1 MGYKAYDPNRKK
13 KKRKTGLIVCIVV
26 VCVLAAIAGGGAAVY
41 HWQKDN
47 IEALKYAAG
56 HSSEEISEQIE
67 ENSRKNQERMSE
79 IAGASMR
86 PLTDE
91 ESKLLADGEITEEE
105 AIALVTGEATLEE
118 IQSGEYAPADEQSGS
133 EQPGAGN
140 SEENAASSEGWGGA
154 SSAESGSSGGSGG
167 GSASE
172 SGTTGSSGG
181 SSNASGGNVSAIL
194 GKIYLLQS
202 EFTGSVESL
211 IAQAKGDAGTMSRNE
226 LMKKY
231 SSLAASMESS
241 CDARMESL
249 LGELSAAGESQSV
262 ISEIRSSYESEKS
275 LKKAEL
281 MSRFSN

>member
-118 IQSGEYAPADEQSGS
+118 IQSGEYVPADEQSGAA
-133 EQPGAGN
+133 EQPAEGV
-140 SEENAASSEGWGGA
+140 SEGDAASSEGGSGENAAESGSGGV
-154 SSAESGSSGGSGG
+154 SEGGTSGSSGG
-167 GSASE
+167 
-172 SGTTGSSGG
+172 
-181 SSNASGGNVSAIL
+181 SGGNVSAIL

>member
-1 MGYKAYDPNRKK
+1 MGYKTYDPNRKK
-13 KKRKTGLIVCIVV
+13 KKRKTGLIICIVV
-26 VCVLAAIAGGGAAVY
+26 VCVLAAVAGGGAAVY

-56 HSSEEISEQIE
+56 HSSDEISEQIE

-86 PLTDE
+86 PLTEE

-105 AIALVTGEATLEE
+105 AIALVTGETTLEE
-118 IQSGEYAPADEQSGS
+118 IQSGEYAPADEQSGAAA
-133 EQPGAGN
+133 EQPAEGG
-140 SEENAASSEGWGGA
+140 SEESAASSEDRGGA
-154 SSAESGSSGGSGG
+154 SSAENGSSGGSGG
-167 GSASE
+167 GASE
-172 SGTTGSSGG
+172 SGTSGG

-211 IAQAKGDAGTMSRNE
+211 IAQAKGDAGTMSRSE

-262 ISEIRSSYESEKS
+262 ISEIRSSYENEKS